1 VDASKQARE
10 RVVSVSGTGKFP
22 PVPAEHPDDDLLAD
36 LAAEVLP
43 DDVALQVQDHVVGC
57 PRCADLLAEAEG
69 IRSLLRNSEPELMP
83 DDVLERL
90 EAALVAAWR
99 EDDARLASAT
109 GPTSALPT
117 PVPTRTPA
125 LRTPVPTRTPATGTP
140 ATGTPAVPSPSGS
153 DPRRRIVRSLPGRGD
168 GAERT
173 GSRLGRMTQTTQRA
187 RRQALEEQRADRPS
201 MLTRLAPVLKVA
213 ASVILVLG
221 VGGLIWQLVSG
232 SGGGATTAAESA
244 AGGSAAAGSAAG
256 APVLAQVRSTGT
268 NYRKADLGRQVD
280 TLIEDTQKAALSG
293 QAATD
298 SASGGARFRSVQPQA
313 SGAGHDL
320 LLQPA
325 ALRACLVAIGV
336 AGEQPVA
343 VDLARYANRDA
354 AIIVLNA
361 DGGGYDVWVVAR
373 DCRPGADGTI
383 ANVHLD
389 S

>member
-1 VDASKQARE
+1 MA
-10 RVVSVSGTGKFP
+10 
-22 PVPAEHPDDDLLAD
+22 
-36 LAAEVLP
+36 
-43 DDVALQVQDHVVGC
+43 
-57 PRCADLLAEAEG
+57 
-69 IRSLLRNSEPELMP
+69 
-83 DDVLERL
+83 
-90 EAALVAAWR
+90 
-99 EDDARLASAT
+99 
-109 GPTSALPT
+109 
-117 PVPTRTPA
+117 
-125 LRTPVPTRTPATGTP
+125 
-140 ATGTPAVPSPSGS
+140 
-153 DPRRRIVRSLPGRGD
+153 
-168 GAERT
+168 
-173 GSRLGRMTQTTQRA
+173 QTTQRA

-201 MLTRLAPVLKVA
+201 VLTRLAPVLKVA

-232 SGGGATTAAESA
+232 SGRGTTTAESA
-244 AGGSAAAGSAAG
+244 SGGSATGGSAAG

-280 TLIEDTQKAALSG
+280 TLIEATQKAALNG

-298 SASGGARFRSVQPQA
+298 SASGAAGFRSVQPPATTKAQNQPEAATAAQA

-325 ALRACLVAIGV
+325 ALRACLEAIGV
-336 AGEQPVA
+336 GGEQPVA